1 MKCLNCGQ
9 LFETPY
15 CGSCGQKASS
25 GRITGREVR
34 EALQSELHLSRG
46 WLRTIVE
53 LTRRPGGMIRD
64 YLDGHRV
71 VYIGPVRYSLTIM
84 AMTIFLMFSV
94 LPPMFAAPVDAGD
107 AALQKALLDASQR
120 FGQLLG
126 VLHAPVFAL
135 LAWAIFFRSGLGY
148 AEHLTASLYCTG
160 HLTLGSSLFMPLDSV
175 LKTGGLVSSSVFY
188 GVGIIYLALI
198 LRNLVARSWWT
209 AGFASVAILFGGAAI
224 CCAGMV
230 PILVILAL
238 RSMA

>member
-9 LFETPY
+9 PFETPY
-15 CGSCGQKASS
+15 CGHCGQKASS
-25 GRITGREVR
+25 GRITGTDVR
-34 EALQSELHLSRG
+34 ETVQSELHLHRG

-84 AMTIFLMFSV
+84 AMTIFLTFSV
-94 LPPMFAAPVDAGD
+94 LPPMFAAPVDADD
-107 AALQKALLDASQR
+107 AALQEAMLEASQR
-120 FGQLLG
+120 FGQFIG

-160 HLTLGSSLFMPLDSV
+160 HLTLVSSLFLPIDSA
-175 LKTGGLVSSSVFY
+175 LETGGVVTSSVFY
-188 GVGIIYLALI
+188 GVGVLYLALI
-198 LRNLVARSWWT
+198 LRHLVAQSWWT
-209 AGFASVAILFGGAAI
+209 AGLASIAILFGGATI
-224 CCAGMV
+224 CCAGWV
-230 PILVILAL
+230 PIVVILAF
-238 RSMA
+238 RPMA

>member
-1 MKCLNCGQ
+1 MKCLNCGHD
-9 LFETPY
+9 FDTPY
-15 CGSCGQKASS
+15 CGACGQRASS
-25 GRITGREVR
+25 GKLSMADVRQEV
-34 EALQSELHLSRG
+34 QSELHLSRG

-84 AMTIFLMFSV
+84 AIMIFLTFSV
-94 LPPMFAAPVDAGD
+94 LPPMFAAPADAGD
-107 AALQKALLDASQR
+107 AALQKAMLDASQR
-120 FGQLLG
+120 FGQVLG

-135 LAWAIFFRSGLGY
+135 LAWAIFFRSGLSYTG
-148 AEHLTASLYCTG
+148 HLTASLYCTG
-160 HLTLGSSLFMPLDSV
+160 HLTLVASLFMPIDSV
-175 LKTGGLVSSSVFY
+175 LKTGGLVSSGVFY
-188 GVGIIYLALI
+188 GAGIIYLALI

-209 AGFASVAILFGGAAI
+209 AGLASIAILLGGAAI